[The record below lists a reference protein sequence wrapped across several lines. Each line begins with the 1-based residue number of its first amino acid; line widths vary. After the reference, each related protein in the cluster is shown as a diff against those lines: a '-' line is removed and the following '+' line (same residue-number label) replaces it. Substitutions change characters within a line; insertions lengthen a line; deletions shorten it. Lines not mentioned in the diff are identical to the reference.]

1 MPESRNFIDRI
12 LSKRIIYFR
21 LIVRNSNSDLNSDL
35 NSDSNCNKQI
45 LHEHSKEKAAEVGTN
60 EIR

>member
-1 MPESRNFIDRI
+1 MPEGRNFIDRI

-21 LIVRNSNSDLNSDL
+21 LIVRNSNSNLNSDL
-35 NSDSNCNKQI
+35 NCNKQI